1 MSVFVAGIR
10 WKTEA
15 RSYLQNEP
23 FSTQECEITI
33 HKTCQPDYS
42 DIFSVPIPA
51 SKERKKDSQAF
62 VMMILTCQNEL
73 KLDENDVFQSL
84 ECPMT
89 FSTCSYNWCITGE
102 NRLVS
107 IFYP

>member
-1 MSVFVAGIR
+1 M
-10 WKTEA
+10 
-15 RSYLQNEP
+15 
-23 FSTQECEITI
+23 TI
-33 HKTCQPDYS
+33 VVTCRPDYS
-42 DIFSVPIPA
+42 DIYSVPIQA
-51 SKERKKDSQAF
+51 SPERKRVTQAF

-73 KLDENDVFQSL
+73 DIDENDQFQIL

-107 IFYP
+107 IFKIFDCFKGLRHEIRMV